1 MTNPADTALQ
11 KIVAS
16 YGRRAP
22 MLTRTQAFAKAARLY
37 NDIDE
42 KRLYAQV
49 PEDDRKMMMALV
61 QRYAL
66 LLRSEE
72 TIEHSPAYYPL
83 ALSRA
88 AFRGARQIEGTAV
101 NIVHSIHDT
110 IAFASTL
117 AGYTDIFNDAT
128 REIEQ
133 NPDNYPSRSVSEFM
147 EDVTH
152 LRVDRGPFKML
163 FSRATRFLKD
173 EFAYVFEKLN
183 GYSYVHDHAA
193 QTQAIK
199 DYYIPAEGPDTAEE
213 LLFMT
218 AILYDH
224 ASSIFAPRTEAFAD
238 MKHSLDALFK
248 DVRGLCGDIPDQ
260 NLAQFWDTRK
270 YRMSSPLL
278 RGALITPGAA
288 PQIAVAMTRHYL
300 ERHRDKIAPDKA
312 IALHDKLADLYIRTF
327 AYHQDNLG
335 TLGLTI
341 SDDDKQTSIN
351 KMLYESWE
359 EWPRPSSDDLIQFY
373 DSKLKGKNKLR
384 FHELLE
390 RTEPYYDLQVSYY
403 AEQSEFVRKLRRNL
417 FRQDSRGGEQEAYR
431 AAFIKHVADNHP
443 DALTHAGF
451 SPMAISFMGRTGK
464 MLPDTEAEPAYNV
477 DHIVDLYCGGTNH
490 RDNLCLVPA
499 GLNKAKNDL
508 LLLQTGLH
516 DKEETAQGGA
526 WIITLRP
533 KTLRNGQPSPV
544 LLERPQGARTEPL
557 SVKLLERLGPN

>member
-66 LLRSEE
+66 LCAARKQSNIPRLLSAGLKSRRLSW
-72 TIEHSPAYYPL
+72 SAPA
-83 ALSRA
+83 R
-88 AFRGARQIEGTAV
+88 GTAV

-110 IAFASTL
+110 IAFASPL

-288 PQIAVAMTRHYL
+288 PRS
-300 ERHRDKIAPDKA
+300 P
-312 IALHDKLADLYIRTF
+312 
-327 AYHQDNLG
+327 
-335 TLGLTI
+335 
-341 SDDDKQTSIN
+341 
-351 KMLYESWE
+351 
-359 EWPRPSSDDLIQFY
+359 WP
-373 DSKLKGKNKLR
+373 
-384 FHELLE
+384 
-390 RTEPYYDLQVSYY
+390 
-403 AEQSEFVRKLRRNL
+403 
-417 FRQDSRGGEQEAYR
+417 
-431 AAFIKHVADNHP
+431 
-443 DALTHAGF
+443 
-451 SPMAISFMGRTGK
+451 
-464 MLPDTEAEPAYNV
+464 
-477 DHIVDLYCGGTNH
+477 
-490 RDNLCLVPA
+490 
-499 GLNKAKNDL
+499 
-508 LLLQTGLH
+508 
-516 DKEETAQGGA
+516 
-526 WIITLRP
+526 
-533 KTLRNGQPSPV
+533 
-544 LLERPQGARTEPL
+544 
-557 SVKLLERLGPN
+557 